1 MEQGNPRASFFPS
14 IPITNGSGKD
24 NNNPF
29 YVVGLES
36 YALVKQEFGIPI
48 QEQMELDTL
57 TYAKL
62 QRDALCR
69 TLKKTEQ
76 GREYLDKAYR
86 YTITQPDIQGL
97 KEQFD

>member
-14 IPITNGSGKD
+14 IPITNGSNKEK
-24 NNNPF
+24 NPY

-36 YALVKQEFGIPI
+36 YALVNQEFGIPI